1 MSQRITNFPNLLLG
15 DAKKLPLPSNSVD
28 LIVTHPPYIAT
39 DVERY
44 GGDRNLQ
51 INVSNDERKMLK
63 LYLKAVKEMYR
74 VLKPSGSLVLA
85 NSSRNGFD
93 MKLCTE
99 ILTKTKFTLAGT
111 FVQSAPSNGHF
122 RGERIDTESLTLW
135 NHFAKS
141 PEIYYD
147 HMEVKKHSNPVWEL
161 PFNNLEDPI
170 DQKLEAEKHHVLD
183 VMNKEL
189 VSRFIKMYSK
199 KDHIVLDP
207 FGGSALVAVT
217 AVELGRYGISND
229 ISESQQLA
237 AARRAELTL

>member
-1 MSQRITNFPNLLLG
+1 MSLQTDKLSLVLG

-28 LIVTHPPYIAT
+28 LIVTHPPYIGT

-44 GGDRNLQ
+44 GGDRSLQ
-51 INVSNDERKMLK
+51 INLSNNEKKMLK
-63 LYLKAVKEMYR
+63 LYLRAVQEMFR
-74 VLKPSGSLVLA
+74 VLKPSGSLIMA
-85 NSSRNGFD
+85 NASKDGFD
-93 MKLCTE
+93 TKLVAD
-99 ILTKTKFTLAGT
+99 ILRDGQLHLAGT
-111 FVQSAPSNGHF
+111 FVQYAPPRAHF
-122 RGERIDTESLTLW
+122 RGERVNTEGLTFW

-147 HMEVKKHSNPVWEL
+147 HMEVKRHSNPVWEL
-161 PFNNLEDPI
+161 PFNNVADTI
-170 DQKLEAEKHHVLD
+170 DQKLESEGHHVLD

-199 KDHIVLDP
+199 KDHVVLDP